1 MQQDSSQRIVQ
12 GLASWID
19 SAAPG
24 AKLPST
30 RQLVRDYS
38 ASPVTVQKALRQL
51 TAQGLVESRPGVG
64 SFVRSLRPV
73 RAHDY
78 SWQTG
83 AMGSGRSRSPHMA
96 SALREPRPGTYDLS
110 SGFPDPQLLP
120 EHLLRAA
127 FNRASRNRAFLNSPS
142 PAGSPALR
150 AWFAAELAE
159 SMSAELSAPTAEDVV
174 IFPGSQGGLSA
185 AFRSLVGPGEPLI
198 MESPTYWGAI
208 LAAAQANVEIVPIPS
223 SAQGPD
229 PQDLERAFAQTGAR
243 AFYAQPNYANPTG
256 AQWSPELGRSVLE
269 TVREHKA
276 FLLEDDW
283 SHDFAIDSAPQPL
296 AAQDDAGHVVYLRSL
311 TKSVSSSVRVAGV
324 VARGP
329 VRDRLLHA
337 TQSESIYVS
346 AMLQA
351 TALEVVTQPAWK
363 THLRK
368 VNEQL
373 ASRRDLLLSSLA
385 EYAPQLHIETRPRGG
400 INLWARLPEGTE
412 LTEFIREAEIA
423 GVSVVPGDELFPA
436 EPVAPYIRMT
446 YAGRDPGSYLEA
458 AKTLGRILA

>member
-12 GLASWID
+12 GLSSWID

-30 RQLVRDYS
+30 RQLVQDYS

-51 TAQGLVESRPGVG
+51 AVQGLVESRPGVG

-83 AMGSGRSRSPHMA
+83 ALGAGRSRSLHMA
-96 SALREPRPGTYDLS
+96 AALRQPRPGTFDLS
-110 SGFPDPQLLP
+110 SGFPDSQLLP
-120 EHLLRAA
+120 ERLLRSA
-127 FNRASRNRAFLNSPS
+127 FNRARNRAFLNSPS

-159 SMSAELSAPTAEDVV
+159 SMSTRLSAPTADDVV

-185 AFRSLVGPGEPLI
+185 AFRSLIGPGEPLI

-229 PQDLERAFAQTGAR
+229 PSDLERAFAQTGAR
-243 AFYAQPNYANPTG
+243 VFYAQPNYANPTG
-256 AQWSPELGRSVLE
+256 AQWSPELGHEILE
-269 TVREHKA
+269 TVRRHKA
-276 FLLEDDW
+276 FLIEDDW
-283 SHDFAIDSAPQPL
+283 AHDFAIDSAPQPL
-296 AAQDDAGHVVYLRSL
+296 AAQDEAGHVIYLRSL

-346 AMLQA
+346 ELLQA
-351 TALEVVTQPAWK
+351 AALDVVNQPAWK
-363 THLRK
+363 THLK
-368 VNEQL
+368 NVNEQL
-373 ASRRDLLLSSLA
+373 ASRRDLLLGSLA

-400 INLWARLPEGTE
+400 LNLWARLPEGAE
-412 LTEFIREAEIA
+412 LSGFIREAELA

-436 EPVAPYIRMT
+436 EPVAPFIRMT
-446 YAGRDPGSYLEA
+446 YAGRDPGSYPEA
-458 AKTLGRILA
+458 AKILGRLLG